1 MIGNKKI
8 YINRNNCDQWKED
21 TCRSVEMYN
30 EWFLGFAPSTYISE
44 REKTKRQVDK
54 AMKLTDN
61 FHLNAENIFTNP
73 DTISILR
80 MVTAPPIAR
89 ERLAGLSG
97 VSKTVIS
104 RMESGKLPSKMTEEA
119 IRGEIG
125 KIAKVL
131 SRLFDRTLCPWIE
144 HGNEPTASQRRIAAS
159 VVADRMCGMMSD
171 PIIRNEQEHRQ
182 LRAISSWL
190 DQRGYTFV
198 KADSVADFRDM
209 QPGTYTYH
217 LNVAV
222 ENPTANMPIDVVIR
236 RKDESFR
243 LPLLVECKSAGDF
256 TNTNKRRKEEAQKIS
271 QLKATYGDGIDFIL
285 FLCGYFDSGYLGY
298 EAGEMIDWIWEHR
311 IDDFS
316 KAGV

>member
-1 MIGNKKI
+1 MTSNRKI

-30 EWFLGFAPSTYISE
+30 EWFLGFAPATYISE
-44 REKTKRQVDK
+44 REKSKRQVAK
-54 AMKLTDN
+54 AMRQTDN
-61 FHLNAENIFTNP
+61 FHLNEENLFTNP

-104 RMESGKLPSKMTEEA
+104 RMESGKLPAKMTREA
-119 IRGEIG
+119 IKIEIG

-144 HGNEPTASQRRIAAS
+144 HDDQPTPSQRRIAAS

-171 PIIRNEQEHRQ
+171 PIIRNEQERRQ

-190 DQRGYTFV
+190 AQRGYTFV
-198 KADSVADFRDM
+198 KADSIADFRDM
-209 QPGTYTYH
+209 LPGTYTYH
-217 LNVAV
+217 LNVTV
-222 ENPTANMPIDVVIR
+222 KNPSANMPIDVAIR

-271 QLKATYGDGIDFIL
+271 QLKATYGDDIDFVL

-298 EAGEMIDWIWEHR
+298 EAGEKIDWIWEHR
-311 IDDFS
+311 IQDFS